1 MLFGILQALGGLG
14 LFLLGMVIMTD
25 GLRRLTG
32 RFLRHT
38 LTRFTHNPTSGAI
51 TGAVS
56 TAILQSSSATTIAA
70 VSFVSAGLLTFPQA
84 LGIVFGAN
92 LGTTI
97 TGWLVALLGFKF
109 KLGSVVLPL
118 IFFGV
123 LLRLFGRGKVASS
136 GLALAGFSL
145 IFVGITQLQAVMQGM
160 EGILTPEIFPGDTW
174 IGRLQLVAIGMA
186 ITLVT
191 QSSSAGV
198 ATAITAVY
206 TGAISFPQAAAM
218 VIGMDVATT
227 VKAVIATIGG
237 GLESRRTAY
246 SHVMYNLFTAAFA
259 LLFLTPFI
267 WLWENFITGD
277 INTHA
282 EIALV
287 AFHSSFN
294 LIGISLMLPFAHP
307 FAHMIERMTAD
318 KQQGATQRLDRMLL
332 EDAASATQAIRLT
345 LNELTIQLMEQ
356 LALRLEQKKEINEHL
371 ITTLDNQLA
380 QTHRYIDE
388 LHLSP
393 AENIYWMDLLHSIHT
408 IDHLTRLCERCEED
422 ADRINLATRDSA
434 LQSYSMKPQET
445 VKNSLTS
452 ARENNW
458 DRAARQMEEIASY
471 LRVDDHDIRGRLM
484 EDVAQGLTDVPYGVD
499 RLEAIRS
506 LRRVSSH
513 MSRIL
518 LHLRALNDPNKH
530 NFNQE
535 DQRLPSTSL

>member
-38 LTRFTHNPTSGAI
+38 LTRFTHNPTTGAI
-51 TGAVS
+51 TGAIS

-109 KLGSVVLPL
+109 KLGTVVLPL

-123 LLRLFGRGKVASS
+123 LLRLFGRGRIASS

-145 IFVGITQLQAVMQGM
+145 IFVGITQLQTVMQGM
-160 EGILTPEIFPGDTW
+160 EGVLTPEIFPGDTW
-174 IGRLQLVAIGMA
+174 IGRLQLVGIGIV
-186 ITLVT
+186 ITLIT

-227 VKAVIATIGG
+227 IKAIIATIGG

-259 LLFLTPFI
+259 LLFLTPFVWI
-267 WLWENFITGD
+267 WENLVTGD
-277 INTHA
+277 INSHA

-294 LIGISLMLPFAHP
+294 LIGITLMLPFAHP
-307 FAHMIERMTAD
+307 FARLIERITPD
-318 KQQGATQRLDRMLL
+318 QQAGATQRLDRMLL

-345 LNELTIQLMEQ
+345 LNDLAIQLMEQ
-356 LALRLEQKKEINEHL
+356 LALRLEQNRRANKQLIN
-371 ITTLDNQLA
+371 TLNNQLT

-393 AENIYWMDLLHSIHT
+393 AENIYWKDLLHSIHT
-408 IDHLTRLCERCEED
+408 IDHLTRLCERCDED
-422 ADRINLATRDSA
+422 ADRIDLAARDSA
-434 LQSYSMKPQET
+434 LQQYTSKLLEAVRTSLEHMKECD
-445 VKNSLTS
+445 
-452 ARENNW
+452 W
-458 DRAARQMEEIASY
+458 DRADRQMEEIASY

-499 RLEAIRS
+499 RLEAIRT
-506 LRRVSSH
+506 LRRVSVH

-518 LHLRALNDPNKH
+518 FHLRALNDPNKH
-530 NFNQE
+530 NIDGG
-535 DQRLPSTSL
+535 DQSLPPSTL